1 MMEKCV
7 VCRGPAEASQTGTIS
22 AHALS
27 RSLNYAEILMTL
39 VPLTTYLR
47 MYRKRTGFTHEELAF
62 LCGAM
67 CGSSIARHE
76 KGVRLPKLRTVL
88 MYECILQ
95 ASVRELYAGLF
106 HEALASVRT
115 RATGLCASLER
126 RPPSSVRDHKIAM
139 LKELLTQIGE
149 VTSSPA

>member
-1 MMEKCV
+1 MGECV
-7 VCRGPAEASQTGTIS
+7 ASRRRAETSQTGMIS
-22 AHALS
+22 AHARARPLS
-27 RSLNYAEILMTL
+27 YAEMLMTL

-76 KGVRLPKLRTVL
+76 KGARLLKLRTAL

-106 HEALASVRT
+106 HEALESVKT
-115 RATGLCASLER
+115 RATGLRASLER
-126 RPPSSVRDHKIAM
+126 RPPSSGRDHKIAM
-139 LKELLTQIGE
+139 LQELLTQIGE

>member
-1 MMEKCV
+1 MRECV
-7 VCRGPAEASQTGTIS
+7 ARHSPLRPGPTGTIS
-22 AHALS
+22 AHVLS
-27 RSLNYAEILMTL
+27 RSLGYAEMLMTL

-67 CGSSIARHE
+67 YGSTVARHE
-76 KGVRLPKLRTVL
+76 KGVRLPKLRTAL

-106 HEALASVRT
+106 HEALDSVKT
-115 RATGLCASLER
+115 RAAGLCASLER
-126 RPPSSVRDHKIAM
+126 RPPSSGRDHKIAA
-139 LKELLTQIGE
+139 LQELLTQIGE
-149 VTSSPA
+149 VTSSPT